1 MSFSKVLSAQVSM
14 LVGRIITVEA
24 DITRGSL
31 NNFSIVGLPDKAVDE
46 AKDRV
51 GSALKNSG
59 YSSPKHLQQK
69 TVVSLAPANIKKEG
83 PYFDTAIALAYL
95 VSSGELAMRDI
106 PQVFVGELALDGT
119 AKAVPG
125 ILPIAEAVRRD
136 GISELYVPIDNV
148 AEAALVPGISVY
160 GYSNLVELVNHLD
173 VVLAK
178 SGTGMRTKLLPAI
191 ETIIKYSDALDT
203 TDFSMVRGQ
212 ESAKRGL
219 LIAAAGG
226 HNIAMYGP
234 PGTGKTMLARAF
246 TALLPNLTKEHVL
259 EVTGIYSTVSTSD
272 NKLVTQSPF
281 RSPHHTASY
290 VSIIGGGANVRPGEV
305 TLAHRGV
312 LFLDEFPEFDKKV
325 LESLRQPLEDGIV
338 TVARAKGT
346 ATFPSNFILIAAMNP
361 CPCGYAGTR
370 VKECI
375 CSPVDIARYK
385 RKLSGPIVDR
395 IDMWV
400 PVESVDYDKLSAPN
414 SADLENPKLRD
425 KIVKARARAINR
437 FMHTGAPY
445 SSNSELSVQDLD
457 VLAPLT
463 ESVRSIL
470 NSSAEK
476 LQLSPRAYHRIIR
489 LARTIAD
496 LEESNIIKEEHILEA
511 LQYRPK
517 FGK

>member
-1 MSFSKVLSAQVSM
+1 MSFAKVLSAQVSM
-14 LVGRIITVEA
+14 LTGQIITVEA
-24 DITRGSL
+24 DISRGL
-31 NNFSIVGLPDKAVDE
+31 NNFSVVGLGDKAVDE

-59 YSSPKHLQQK
+59 YSSPKHQNQK
-69 TVVSLAPANIKKEG
+69 TVVSLSPANIKKEG
-83 PYFDTAIALAYL
+83 NYFDVAIALSYL
-95 VSSGELAMRDI
+95 VSSGELTLSSV
-106 PQVFVGELALDGT
+106 PQVFVGELSLDGGV
-119 AKAVPG
+119 KPVSG
-125 ILPIAEAVRRD
+125 ILPIAQAVRRS
-136 GISELYVPIDNV
+136 GISELYVPIDNIK
-148 AEAALVPGISVY
+148 EAALVPGISVY
-160 GYSNLVELVNHLD
+160 GFSNLKELVSHLD
-173 VVLAK
+173 IATAK
-178 SGTGMRTKLLPAI
+178 SGNGMKPKLIPAKETEI
-191 ETIIKYSDALDT
+191 EHIDQIDE
-203 TDFSMVRGQ
+203 TDFSLVRGQ

-246 TALLPNLTKEHVL
+246 TALLPHLSKENIL
-259 EVTGIYSTVSTSD
+259 EVTGIHSTVIGQGG
-272 NKLVTQSPF
+272 KLILRPPF

-290 VSIIGGGANVRPGEV
+290 VAIIGGGANVKPGEV

-312 LFLDEFPEFDKKV
+312 LFLDEFPEFDKRV
-325 LESLRQPLEDGIV
+325 IESLRQPLEDGIV
-338 TVARAKGT
+338 TVSRAKGS

-370 VKECI
+370 VRS
-375 CSPVDIARYK
+375 CSCGPQDIARYQ

-400 PVESVDYDKLSAPN
+400 SVESVDYEKLSAPN
-414 SADLENPKLRD
+414 KKDLENPILRSQ
-425 KIVKARARAINR
+425 ILLARKRAMER
-437 FMHTGAPY
+437 FSRVGAPY
-445 SSNSELSVQDLD
+445 NSNAELKVKDLD
-457 VLAPLT
+457 VLAPLNKP
-463 ESVRSIL
+463 VRELL
-470 NSSAEK
+470 NISAEK

-496 LEESNIIKEEHILEA
+496 LEDSNEIQEKHILEA